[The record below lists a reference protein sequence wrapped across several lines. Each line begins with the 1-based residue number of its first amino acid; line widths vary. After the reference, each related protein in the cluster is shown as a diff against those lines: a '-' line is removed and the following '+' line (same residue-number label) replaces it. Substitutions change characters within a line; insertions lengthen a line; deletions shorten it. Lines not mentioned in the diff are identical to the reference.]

1 VLAGCIV
8 ARHDADQFVVAGP
21 AEAGTPLTTLAGA
34 TTMANWYIVAPVF
47 FTSKL
52 TLPACAELAG
62 DLIHMSPRVTAM
74 PPFPAGGRR
83 GLR

>member
-1 VLAGCIV
+1 
-8 ARHDADQFVVAGP
+8 
-21 AEAGTPLTTLAGA
+21 
-34 TTMANWYIVAPVF
+34 MANWYIVAPVF